1 MQNPP
6 EPRNRTLSSNVS
18 SDFVILLLFLLI
30 GGVMFLLYLRPP
42 SDGIQAVKPTVV
54 PTVSH
59 STGLDRLF
67 VDALPSNIPGRMSE
81 AFEAPDFS
89 IPL

>member
-1 MQNPP
+1 MENTPAP
-6 EPRNRTLSSNVS
+6 SNRKLPTNVS

-42 SDGIQAVKPTVV
+42 SDGIQDIKPTVL

-59 STGLDRLF
+59 STALDRFL
-67 VDALPSNIPGRMSE
+67 VESLSSNRGRSYEALK
-81 AFEAPDFS
+81 AWDFL
-89 IPL
+89 PLM